1 MQFIGSTESRPCW
14 LYSIIFGCRPSRS
27 ARRRR
32 HPSARSSPS
41 TAGGPTW
48 CASSTTRSEF
58 RHRIVMCKNEL
69 SLGVGAER
77 RRRVLSAAPLRRGA
91 VPVTS
96 PAMTRAPASYVR
108 RRDCRGPGGRRRPRS
123 AHWGRRPCSSPST
136 APARIRHRYDA
147 AAMACLRA
155 IEVSSEESMKI
166 PWDAATRGEVLRR
179 DQRVALAVRRRVRFP
194 VEAPADGQ

>member
-1 MQFIGSTESRPCW
+1 MRHRAQREVAGGRRRCRSRERA
-14 LYSIIFGCRPSRS
+14 GREAARARRPPRS

-32 HPSARSSPS
+32 HPIVRSSQS
-41 TAGGPTW
+41 TAGGRTW

-77 RRRVLSAAPLRRGA
+77 LRRDAALLRRGA

-108 RRDCRGPGGRRRPRS
+108 RRDCRGPGGRRRQGS
-123 AHWGRRPCSSPST
+123 ARWGRRPYSSPST

-147 AAMACLRA
+147 AAMACFRA
-155 IEVSSEESMKI
+155 IEVSSEESTKI
-166 PWDAATRGEVLRR
+166 PGTPRR
-179 DQRVALAVRRRVRFP
+179 T
-194 VEAPADGQ
+194 